1 MSDSSGTVLVT
12 GPNGGIGLGF
22 VSQLLQSPFATTH
35 ETIYAVRNP
44 EKAIALQTIL
54 KTAPKDHKHLV
65 LPLDLT
71 SLDNIRRFAADVNK
85 RVAAGSLRPIQ
96 ALVLN
101 AGVKDCMGD
110 NFTKDGY
117 EHTFAVN
124 YLANFLLSLLLLESM
139 DKQCGRIV
147 YVGSTA
153 AFITGG
159 PNPEIFVSEQ
169 QRKTF
174 ITTTENMA
182 KGIEEFPDPKGDLYG
197 IGDRRYALSK
207 LLLAMWMYE
216 FQRRLDADPKLSN
229 IAVLGLDPGWV
240 GGTELARNCPP
251 VARWFFLN
259 ILNLLGYITAF
270 FSSNPLIRTTSKTG
284 ADFLRVCF
292 DKKAFG
298 EFPKARY
305 INGSELYYTPE
316 EARDEEQQK
325 LLWEG
330 SLKLVG
336 LKGDDTIL
344 DNWK

>member
-1 MSDSSGTVLVT
+1 MSDTSGTVLVT
-12 GPNGGIGLGF
+12 GPNGGIGIGF
-22 VSQLLQSPFATTH
+22 VSQLLQSPCATIH
-35 ETIYAVRNP
+35 ETIYAVRDP
-44 EKAIALQTIL
+44 EKAVALQTVL

-71 SLDNIRRFAADVNK
+71 SLDNIRQFAADINK
-85 RVAAGSLRPIQ
+85 RVATGSLQPIQ

-124 YLANFLLSLLLLESM
+124 YLANFLLSLLLLESI

-169 QRKTF
+169 QKKAF
-174 ITTTENMA
+174 ITTTEKMA
-182 KGIEEFPDPKGDLYG
+182 KGIEEIPDPKGDLNG

-251 VARWFFLN
+251 LPRFIFQN
-259 ILNLLGYITAF
+259 ILNLLGYIMSF
-270 FSSNPLIRTTSKTG
+270 FSSNPLIRTPSKVG

-292 DKKAFG
+292 DRKAFG

-305 INGSELYYTPE
+305 VNGSELYHTPE
-316 EARDEEQQK
+316 EAADEKQQK

-336 LKGDDTIL
+336 VKGDDTIL